1 MKHEERGAERGAV
14 GNRDPSRT
22 RRGSRSPR
30 TATASVEA
38 IDCLSGASPEAGKR
52 GADEIRH
59 IAGANSGP
67 VEMFHV
73 KHHLRPDVGRH
84 TETFS
89 VVRPTTR
96 YRRCRPNGPR
106 SGTAQLLG
114 PTASYTSP
122 KQCEYGHEKLPARR
136 GSGSP
141 IATPRAHVTSDPT
154 RDRLPVDS
162 IRRSIRHRNPAVDN
176 DQAGATREGFTSS
189 LPAVVHDKRS

>member
-73 KHHLRPDVGRH
+73 KHHLRPEVGRH

-114 PTASYTSP
+114 LPPLTHHRSNANTATRNSPPVVGQAPPSPHRAHTLRVTQTTTASQWTRFV
-122 KQCEYGHEKLPARR
+122 ARSVI
-136 GSGSP
+136 G
-141 IATPRAHVTSDPT
+141 TPP
-154 RDRLPVDS
+154 
-162 IRRSIRHRNPAVDN
+162 
-176 DQAGATREGFTSS
+176 
-189 LPAVVHDKRS
+189 